1 MLESA
6 EPGAESGSS
15 LLRELAH
22 ELRDALSPLAS
33 SADLARL
40 RNFDAEAS
48 RQLAEKVERGLRRAL
63 AILDAFS
70 LAEQCENGTLQ
81 LATSRVPLG
90 QLVASAREALGGPA
104 TAARYRFV
112 GGEPAAVVLADP
124 VWSAHALAAVLL
136 HGGALAALDRPVEV
150 RIGGTAPR
158 RPQVH
163 VWGGMEPG
171 NTPGEKWFV
180 SWRAGEAGMS
190 LRTVRCLMR
199 AQRGDLE
206 LVTGNRGEWELV
218 MSFAGEAVQAVEP
231 TRAPAPSQRPE
242 AAAADAL
249 AATAG
254 ETLLIVDDSREV
266 RRAYGEALVAL
277 GYRVIEA
284 ADAEHALAAL
294 DGGTPDVALIDI
306 HLPRMNGYR
315 LAQAIRA
322 RAGAAIYLV
331 MLSGM
336 ALDAVTREL
345 AREAGFDDCLDKM
358 SGPIAL
364 RELLTAD
371 KRNSLGNDED

>member
-6 EPGAESGSS
+6 EPGPVSGSS

-48 RQLAEKVERGLRRAL
+48 RQLAERVERGLRRAL
-63 AILDAFS
+63 AILDAFA
-70 LAEQCENGTLQ
+70 LGEQCENGTLR

-90 QLVASAREALGGPA
+90 QIVASAREALGESA
-104 TAARYRFV
+104 TAARYQFV
-112 GGEPAAVVLADP
+112 SGEPVTVVSADP
-124 VWSAHALAAVLL
+124 VWSAQALAAVLR
-136 HGGALAALDRPVEV
+136 HAGALAARGGLVEV
-150 RIGGTAPR
+150 WSGGTAT
-158 RPQVH
+158 RPQVR
-163 VWGGMEPG
+163 VRGGIDPG

-180 SWRAGEAGMS
+180 SWRAGEASMS
-190 LRTVRCLMR
+190 LRAARCLMR
-199 AQRGDLE
+199 AQHGDLE
-206 LVTGNRGEWELV
+206 LVTGNPNEWELA
-218 MSFAGEAVQAVEP
+218 MSFAAEGIQAEEP
-231 TRAPAPSQRPE
+231 SRESSPSQRAE
-242 AAAADAL
+242 ALGSGAL

-277 GYRVIEA
+277 GYRVVEA
-284 ADAEHALAAL
+284 ADAEQALAAL
-294 DGGTPDVALIDI
+294 DGGTPHVALIDI

-322 RAGAAIYLV
+322 RVGAAIYLV

-364 RELLTAD
+364 RELLAAS
-371 KRNSLGNDED
+371 KRNSLGNDEV